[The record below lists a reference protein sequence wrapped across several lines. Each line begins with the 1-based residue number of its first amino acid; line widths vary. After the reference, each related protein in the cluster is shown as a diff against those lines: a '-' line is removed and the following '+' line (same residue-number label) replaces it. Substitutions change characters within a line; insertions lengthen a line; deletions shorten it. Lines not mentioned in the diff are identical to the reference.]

1 MFDEAALDE
10 QWKRNNIHETNKI
23 IDILNSKT
31 YNDYLELSVNLRSLV
46 EEFDPF
52 SKESVIEYIFKN
64 LRPEHQSMFSPVR
77 IVMQQGR
84 NLHRRRRRLFG
95 CFSQT

>member
-1 MFDEAALDE
+1 MIDEGFLDE
-10 QWKRNNIHETNKI
+10 QWKRNNSHETKKI
-23 IDILNSKT
+23 IDTLNSKM
-31 YNDYLELSVNLRSLV
+31 YRDYLELSIELRRLV

-64 LRPEHQSMFSPVR
+64 LRPEHQNMFSPVK
-77 IVMQQGR
+77 IVMLQERHRQQ
-84 NLHRRRRRLFG
+84 RLFG